1 MQAVASTF
9 LASRA
14 ALADGLVCCAQSE
27 SDSDCPSRQRCSAS
41 RHASLP
47 QHTKRLRGRHGGK
60 AQRAHALFWPMAEL
74 PSAPLAEAEELVL
87 ESSFPRGLAS
97 AECFEARAPGAYL
110 RARPATCFQL
120 HLLLYAVSLPVLSD
134 AFTGGG
140 LFMGALAKLW
150 RCYGVR
156 ELCWRLCGL
165 PLCSSMAASRRL
177 H

>member
-1 MQAVASTF
+1 M
-9 LASRA
+9 
-14 ALADGLVCCAQSE
+14 CCAQSE

-47 QHTKRLRGRHGGK
+47 LHTKRLRGRHGGK

-110 RARPATCFQL
+110 RTRSYRIPLALC
-120 HLLLYAVSLPVLSD
+120 LLNASTAVCCLPPVLRP
-134 AFTGGG
+134 FHW
-140 LFMGALAKLW
+140 W
-150 RCYGVR
+150 RFVEDFVCVPAR
-156 ELCWRLCGL
+156 
-165 PLCSSMAASRRL
+165 SSMAASTRL
-177 H
+177 HF